1 MHPDLERIIHLQ
13 QLEDVAEQAR
23 RTLSDEPL
31 RQQALADMVASA
43 QTSLDDERVRLAQNQ
58 AARRDIEK
66 ELAMQQGRLSK
77 FKGQLMEVKTNREY
91 QAMQKEI
98 DVAQHEIQKQ
108 EDQLLERM
116 LEFDEVTRQVK
127 HAEGEFTRDRAS
139 VDEQRKALAA
149 QLSDAQAAL
158 AKAAAERAALA
169 PQISAPV
176 LSLFERVLK
185 GRKVSAV
192 VPIRDGRCGSC
203 QVRLRPQTINELRKN
218 EIIFQCETCQRIL
231 YYEAGAAPIAAERPV
246 TIDPHGDE
254 VS

>member
-23 RTLSDEPL
+23 RILADEPL
-31 RQQALADMVASA
+31 RQQALADMLAAA
-43 QTSLDDERVRLAQNQ
+43 QTALDDERARLARNQ
-58 AARRDIEK
+58 SARRDIEK

-98 DVAQHEIQKQ
+98 ETAQHEIQKQ
-108 EDQLLERM
+108 EDLLLERM
-116 LEFDEVTRQVK
+116 LEFDDITRQVK
-127 HAEGEFTRDRAS
+127 NAEGAFARDLAS
-139 VDEQRKALAA
+139 VEEQRTALAT
-149 QLSDAQAAL
+149 QLADAQAAL
-158 AKAAAERAALA
+158 AKTATDRAALA
-169 PQISAPV
+169 PRISVPV
-176 LSLFERVLK
+176 MALFERVLK

-192 VPIRDGRCGSC
+192 VPIRDGRCGAC

-246 TIDPHGDE
+246 TIDPHAD
-254 VS
+254 